1 MNVRCREKEIRGTI
15 AVVAL
20 ACIAILSHGV
30 LAQDIPVTGKAEPSL
45 AAFDHL
51 ILSFIKEH
59 DVPGAVL
66 TVARNGRI
74 VYSRGFGYANV
85 EKHEVMKPAA
95 LFRICSIS
103 KPFTA
108 TAILQLQE
116 QGKLHLDDHPFG
128 MLGLR
133 PHLENGG
140 TMDPRLRQITIRQL
154 LHHTGGFDRDQSF
167 DPMFRPVQIAKAL
180 GALPPAGPREI
191 IRYMMGRPL
200 DFDPGTREAY
210 SNFGYCVLGRVIER
224 ASGADYGPY
233 VQEHVLRPLGI
244 QRMRLGHSLEK
255 DAASGEVHYYPASNA
270 RVKSM
275 FGDGREVPIAYGGED
290 IEAMD
295 SHGGWIASAPE
306 LVRFASAFEHP
317 DRCPILRAPSIAEMF
332 ARPKDTGYGPGGK
345 PKAAYYAD
353 GWEVRPIRG
362 GKANTWHA
370 GQLDGVSTLLV
381 RRYDGLAWA
390 VMFNRDYSA
399 DHKALAGLIDPLI
412 HPVADGI
419 SDWPQGADFGDA
431 TGG

>member
-1 MNVRCREKEIRGTI
+1 MS
-15 AVVAL
+15 L
-20 ACIAILSHGV
+20 AWRILLLWL
-30 LAQDIPVTGKAEPSL
+30 LATAHVTLAEDIPVSGKTEPKL
-45 AAFDHL
+45 AAFDDL
-51 ILSFIKEH
+51 MLSFMKEH

-85 EKHEVMKPAA
+85 EKHEPMKPAA
-95 LFRICSIS
+95 LFRICSIT

-116 QGKLHLDDHPFG
+116 RGKLRLDDHPFT
-128 MLGLR
+128 MLGLA

-140 TMDPRLRQITIRQL
+140 AMDPRLRQITIRQL
-154 LHHTGGFDRDQSF
+154 LHHTGGFDRGQSF
-167 DPMFRPVQIAKAL
+167 DPMFRPVQIARAL
-180 GALPPAGPREI
+180 GVKPPAGPREI

-210 SNFGYCVLGRVIER
+210 SNFGYCVLGRIIEK
-224 ASGADYGPY
+224 ASGEVYGSY
-233 VQEHVLRPLGI
+233 VQKHVLRPLGI
-244 QRMRLGHSLEK
+244 ERMRLGHSLEK
-255 DAASGEVHYYPASNA
+255 DALPGEVHYYAIGDPHI
-270 RVKSM
+270 KSM
-275 FGDGREVPIAYGGED
+275 FGDGRDVPIAYGGED

-295 SHGGWIASAPE
+295 AHGGWIASAPE

-317 DRCPILRAPSIAEMF
+317 DRCPVLSAKSIAEMF
-332 ARPKDTGYGPGGK
+332 ARAKDTGYASDGK

-353 GWEVRPIRG
+353 GWEVRPVRG

-381 RRYDGLAWA
+381 HRYDGLVWA
-390 VMFNRDYSA
+390 VMFNQDYTT

-412 HPVADGI
+412 HPVADSI
-419 SDWPQGADFGDA
+419 KAWPSGSAFDNHGD
-431 TGG
+431 

>member
-1 MNVRCREKEIRGTI
+1 MRFLSRILLLSLVI
-15 AVVAL
+15 ASADAAL
-20 ACIAILSHGV
+20 AE
-30 LAQDIPVTGKAEPSL
+30 DIPVTGRAEPSL
-45 AAFDHL
+45 TAFDEL
-51 ILSFIKEH
+51 MLSFIKEH

-85 EKHEVMKPAA
+85 EKHEPMKPAA
-95 LFRICSIS
+95 LFRICSIT

-116 QGKLHLDDHPFG
+116 QGKLRLDDHPFT
-128 MLGLR
+128 MLGLT

-140 TMDPRLRQITIRQL
+140 AMDPRLRQITIRQL
-154 LHHTGGFDRDQSF
+154 LRHTGGFDRDQSF
-167 DPMFRPVQIAKAL
+167 DPMFRPVEIARAL
-180 GALPPAGPREI
+180 GVKPPAGPREI

-210 SNFGYCVLGRVIER
+210 SNFGYCVLGRVIEK
-224 ASGADYGPY
+224 ASGEDYGSY

-255 DAASGEVHYYPASNA
+255 DAAPGEVHYYPVGDAHI
-270 RVKSM
+270 KSM
-275 FGDGREVPIAYGGED
+275 FGNGRDVPIAYGGED

-295 SHGGWIASAPE
+295 AHGAWVASAPE
-306 LVRFASAFEHP
+306 LVRFASAFEHS
-317 DRCPILRAPSIAEMF
+317 DRSPILGAQSVAEMF
-332 ARPKDTGYGPGGK
+332 ARPKDTGYEPDHK

-353 GWEVRPIRG
+353 GWEVRPVRG

-381 RRYDGLAWA
+381 RRYDGLVWA
-390 VMFNRDYSA
+390 VMFNRDYTK
-399 DHKALAGLIDPLI
+399 DHKALAGLIDPMI
-412 HPVADGI
+412 HSIADGI
-419 SDWPQGADFGDA
+419 TDWP
-431 TGG
+431 TGSAFDDRGE